1 MAFRIIRRMDD
12 RDLRR
17 AKMVKEKSLPI
28 AKFAIWQIFLSICWA
43 DSRLRRDLCV
53 DSHLHTS
60 LTPSTCIS
68 TSTCDSHLTSALRS
82 VDVCAWSFKIIAHSD
97 TIKTLSVL
105 HFSLSLQLQ
114 FKKLFFFSS
123 RLSSHQSSLE
133 HVHQFHRYSARWG
146 LLKLFCLENVTII
159 TDLTCTLPKHA

>member
-114 FKKLFFFSS
+114 FKKLFFFLQGFPVT
-123 RLSSHQSSLE
+123 R
-133 HVHQFHRYSARWG
+133 ARSNMYTNSIDIPLAEACWSFFVLKM
-146 LLKLFCLENVTII
+146 LLLLQI
-159 TDLTCTLPKHA
+159 